1 MIFLVFIP
9 SKIHASP
16 SWTAH
21 YASCHRYWWPST
33 LNFYWRLHTDS
44 GTHYIN
50 CHRCGDSIT
59 LTITGHPRNF
69 YNHING
75 NVCKRNSNLLRG
87 NNPSQSSES
96 IFHIQTSSHS
106 ESGYNNASPISN
118 ISGIISSFSNLH
130 ASSPNPTPAPEM
142 LDSRVLRPQSH
153 AARTRSDRKETSQ
166 IL

>member
-1 MIFLVFIP
+1 MPPPRERRTTPLVID
-9 SKIHASP
+9 IDG
-16 SWTAH
+16 
-21 YASCHRYWWPST
+21 RQLST
-33 LNFYWRLHTDS
+33 SIDADS

-75 NVCKRNSNLLRG
+75 NVCKRNSNLLRD

-142 LDSRVLRPQSH
+142 LDSRVLRPQCNINIPQR
-153 AARTRSDRKETSQ
+153 ARYSE
-166 IL
+166 